1 MYELNKNIQTKSR
14 FLNRI
19 ALFCILFINFWD
31 NKTLLFLSRKSLSFI

>member
-19 ALFCILFINFWD
+19 VLFFILFINFWD
-31 NKTLLFLSRKSLSFI
+31 NKTFFIIFIA